1 MSSLTYHIQD
11 IRNIALAGHGASAK
25 TTLADALL
33 FAAGLSN
40 RRGSVD
46 DGTSMLDVD
55 DEEKRRHFSID
66 SHLLHLEWNGKQVH
80 LVDTPGYPDFIGN
93 ALGGLS
99 AVENVLVTVSAP
111 IGIEVNTRRLF
122 QEAGKL
128 GLGRFI
134 ALTKMDAD
142 NVDYNR
148 DIQSIRETFGP
159 QCVPFNIPCGVG
171 PDFTAVVNVLNP
183 PETMPENCPM
193 SPADAQTMVIEQ
205 IVEEDEELTARYLE
219 GESIPI
225 EDLRRVAHDGIAKG
239 HLVPIICLSAKNDI
253 GLREL
258 LDLLSECGL
267 SPEDVHRF
275 GTHPKAEGSESPAG
289 IDPEEEDEIEIEP
302 QEGGDLI
309 AQVFKTAMD
318 PYMGKLSFMRI
329 ISGHLTPDTALM
341 NLRTGKTTKP
351 GHLYIV
357 QGKQQEE
364 VKEAIAG
371 DIVAVAKFDDLHISD
386 TVTNAG
392 QHAAPHVVLRPIKF
406 PTPMVPRA
414 IEPKA
419 REDEAK
425 ISAGLAK
432 IAEEDPTFTYRR
444 DAQTHELVINGMSDL
459 HLDIVQQR
467 LKNRYKLEVDSH
479 TPHVPYLETILA
491 PAEADHRHKKQTGGR
506 GQFAEVHL
514 RIRPRNRGEG
524 FHFVD
529 AVKGGVIPNQ
539 YIPAVEKGVRE
550 QLEKGVISGNQVVDV
565 EVEVYFGKY
574 HDVDS
579 SEQAF
584 KTASANAF
592 RKSFEKAKPVLLE
605 PIVTMEVTVP
615 GENFGDISA
624 DLSTR
629 RGHITGM
636 DALPGG
642 IQIIKANVPLGEVL
656 NYSSTLKSMTSGQGA
671 FTLDF
676 HSYEPVPGNVQQQIV
691 EKYQKARAGIEE
703 D

>member
-1 MSSLTYHIQD
+1 MGSLTYHIQD

-33 FAAGLSN
+33 FAAGLTN

-66 SHLLHLEWNGKQVH
+66 SHLLHLEWQGKQVH

-99 AVENVLVTVSAP
+99 AVENVLITVSAP

-142 NVDYNR
+142 NVDYLR
-148 DIQSIRETFGP
+148 DLENLRETFGP

-171 PDFTAVVNVLNP
+171 NDFSAVIDVLRP
-183 PETMPENCPM
+183 PAEMPTNCPL
-193 SPADAQTMVIEQ
+193 SPAEAQTMVIEQ
-205 IVEEDEELTARYLE
+205 IVEEDEDLTARYLE
-219 GESIPI
+219 GETIPV
-225 EDLRRVAHDGIAKG
+225 EELRRVAHDGIAKG
-239 HLVPIICLSAKNDI
+239 HIVPIVCLSARKDI

-275 GTHPKAEGSESPAG
+275 GTHPRAETRTATEANAEA
-289 IDPEEEDEIEIEP
+289 EEEVEIEP
-302 QEGGDLI
+302 HEDGDLI

-318 PYMGKLSFMRI
+318 PYMGKLSFLRI
-329 ISGHLTPDTALM
+329 ISGHLTPDTPLV
-341 NLRTGKTTKP
+341 NLRTGKSTRP

-364 VKEAIAG
+364 IKEAIAG

-392 QHAAPHVVLRPIKF
+392 NHSAPHVVLRPIKF

-459 HLDIVQQR
+459 HLDVVQQR

-479 TPHVPYLETILA
+479 IPHVPYLETILS
-491 PAEADHRHKKQTGGR
+491 PADAEHRHKKQTGGR
-506 GQFAEVHL
+506 GPFAEVHL
-514 RIRPRNRGEG
+514 RVRPRERGEG

-565 EVEVYFGKY
+565 EVEVHFGKY

-592 RKSFEKAKPVLLE
+592 RKAFEKARPVLLE
-605 PIVTMEVTVP
+605 PIVTLEVTVP

-636 DALPGG
+636 EALPGG
-642 IQIIKANVPLGEVL
+642 LQVIKANVPLGEVL
-656 NYSSTLKSMTSGQGA
+656 NYSSTLKSMTSGQGSYA
-671 FTLDF
+671 LEF
-676 HSYEPVPGNVQQQIV
+676 HSYEPVPGNVQQQVV
-691 EKYQKARAGIEE
+691 EKYRKARAGIEE
-703 D
+703 E